1 MRIMPSARFV
11 LGVRFVPSTRFV
23 LSVSLGLGVLG
34 VSFVLGLRFGL
45 GVRFVPAVVVPGV
58 AGGPG
63 VGRSLV
69 WLTGGG
75 VSGLAARGGSLRALA
90 FVTLFA
96 QQPVQA
102 GRVDAGRVVGDVE
115 NRARTVG
122 GHGSH
127 TRLVGEEP
135 LQAGQLRATE
145 ADVEDDLGD
154 RLAVRTV
161 LRVVAVLI
169 RLVMG
174 CHGGGSPLH
183 P

>member
-11 LGVRFVPSTRFV
+11 LGVRFV
-23 LSVSLGLGVLG
+23 LSV
-34 VSFVLGLRFGL
+34 RFG
-45 GVRFVPAVVVPGV
+45 PAVVVPGV
-58 AGGPG
+58 VVPAVVVLA
-63 VGRSLV
+63 VGRCLV
-69 WLTGGG
+69 WLTRGG

-90 FVTLFA
+90 FVTLVP

-102 GRVDAGRVVGDVE
+102 RCVDAGRVVGDVE

-127 TRLVGEEP
+127 TWLVGEEP

-145 ADVEDDLGD
+145 AGVEDDLGD
-154 RLAVRTV
+154 RLAVRTA